1 MPNHESHR
9 FAGLAAALAYGV
21 SSMAITLFN
30 KAVLSVYGFSYPQVL
45 TLLQSL
51 VTIICLWALR
61 RAGIMSF
68 PDMTMNL
75 AWKVAPLAMIFLF
88 YVIVSLA
95 SLGRVNIPMF
105 TALRRTT
112 IVMVMLEE
120 YYLNGTKQSKAIL
133 ATTVVMVVGALIA
146 AMKDLTFDPVSYMLL
161 FMTNLATSL
170 YTVFIARVKKQNQLT
185 AHALLFYNTA
195 LTLPVLTI
203 LALVSGEASDAWY
216 EFPYWSDSGFL
227 ACFFFSCTLA
237 FGMNLAVYLSTALN
251 GATTQ
256 SVVGQLKNF
265 AGFVLG
271 LVLFDDYIYDPT
283 NFAGLLI
290 GFSGG
295 VAYSIVQM
303 RSKKTDKGAKNED
316 SKSPG
321 AIAQALD
328 SEKAKLLA
336 AQSNEDDKA

>member
-1 MPNHESHR
+1 MSKHESHR

-30 KAVLSVYGFSYPQVL
+30 KAVLSVYGFNYPQVL
-45 TLLQSL
+45 TLLQSI
-51 VTIICLWALR
+51 VTICSLWGLR

-68 PDMTMNL
+68 PDMTMQL
-75 AWKVAPLAMIFLF
+75 AYKVAPLAMIFLF

-120 YYLNGTKQSKAIL
+120 YYLNGTTQSRAIL
-133 ATTVVMVVGALIA
+133 ASTVVMVLGAIIA
-146 AMKDLTFDPVSYMLL
+146 AMKDLTFDPVSYLLL
-161 FMTNLATSL
+161 FLTNLATSL

-203 LALVSGEASDAWY
+203 LALVSGEAAAAMY
-216 EFPYWSDSGFL
+216 EFPYWSDNGFL

-265 AGFVLG
+265 AGFILG

-303 RSKKTDKGAKNED
+303 RTSKPAAASNKDKDEG
-316 SKSPG
+316 SS

-328 SEKAKLLA
+328 HEKSRLLA
-336 AQSNEDDKA
+336 GDEDKEEA